1 MKIRNFFMLA
11 LAVLA
16 FAACSDDDMIDNRD
30 DEQSIGKNGEAWVS
44 VRIQTTEGAR
54 GLNDPN
60 QENGTVNETQ
70 VKDARAIFFK
80 DGVGNAPKVV
90 VKDVKLEGSNLGL
103 PGQSTGLGGAAFSV
117 PKDAKYILIVVN
129 PSSKFASPFAEDGTI
144 TYNDVNKAIE
154 TATVTDVIG
163 AAKDNFMMTNAKGGL
178 EPSDNDGTLKSL
190 TLYTT
195 AADAENSPQA
205 IYVDR
210 VATKVRLY
218 TASGIGDNTNA
229 KIGAIRWVLNVTNK
243 KFFPVSERTLTWNEG
258 AVENLITDDYTP
270 TPTGTWKQG
279 ASSSA
284 GTYPL
289 KTFRAPFDTY
299 KKGSYRIDPNY
310 RTDNDLNTPATY
322 SANYDAYESTTD
334 PEGLPWLEDKGIAYC
349 LENTQIQKYNKR
361 AYTTQVLLRA
371 QYAPK
376 GLKNRDGSDVTLDA
390 GNSWIRIGANGYY
403 TLASLAT
410 YIEAELTLKF
420 PPLNQSSDP
429 TTIPTPL
436 TNAFNEFL
444 KTNPGEDKSVAIP
457 TNWTEF
463 KVAYGEGGDLDET
476 KIKAGIAD
484 LKSKFA
490 TVTGLKAGTVGSVS
504 YFEGGWNYY
513 RIMIKHDDVDALK
526 EDGTQGALNELGE
539 FGVVRNSVYDIT
551 VNKIMNVG
559 YPTIPEPDVEDDEDD
574 DMLISVQININP
586 WTWYKQS
593 EDL

>member
-1 MKIRNFFMLA
+1 MKIRIFFMLA

-16 FAACSDDDMIDNRD
+16 FAACSDDDMIDDRD
-30 DEQSIGKNGEAWVS
+30 DGQSIGKNGEAWVS

-54 GLNDPN
+54 GLNTPD

-80 DGVGNAPKVV
+80 DGTTLLEPKVV

-103 PGQSTGLGGAAFSV
+103 PGQSTGLGGAAFRV
-117 PKDAKYILIVVN
+117 PKEAKYVLIVVN
-129 PSSKFASPFAEDGTI
+129 PSSKFASPFAEGK
-144 TYNDVNKAIE
+144 TYTDVNKAIE
-154 TATVTDVIG
+154 SATITDVIG
-163 AAKDNFMMTNAKGGL
+163 AAKDNFMMTNAKGSL
-178 EPSDNDGTLKSL
+178 EPSNNDGSLTSL
-190 TLYTT
+190 TLHTT
-195 AADAENSPQA
+195 AASAESSPQA

-210 VATKVRLY
+210 VAAKVRLY
-218 TASGIGDNTNA
+218 TANGIDDNTNA

-243 KFFPVSERTLTWNEG
+243 KFFPLSERTPTWNEG
-258 AVENLITDDYTP
+258 AAANTDDGYIP
-270 TPTGTWKQG
+270 TSSGTWNVG
-279 ASSSA
+279 ASSPA
-284 GTYPL
+284 GNYPL
-289 KTFRAPFDTY
+289 NTFRAPFDTY

-310 RTDNDLNTPATY
+310 RTDNDLTPVVY
-322 SANYDAYESTTD
+322 NANYDAYTSSTA
-334 PEGLPWLEDKGIAYC
+334 PEALTWLEDKGIAYC
-349 LENTQIQKYNKR
+349 LENTQIQKYSKR

-376 GLKNRDGSDVTLDA
+376 GLKNKDGSDVTLDP
-390 GNSWIRIGANGYY
+390 GDSWIRIGANGYY
-403 TLASLAT
+403 TLASLVT

-420 PPLNQSSDP
+420 PPLNQSVDP

-436 TNAFNEFL
+436 TNAFNDFL
-444 KTNPGEDKSVAIP
+444 KTNPGVDKSVTIP
-457 TNWTEF
+457 ANWDAFRT
-463 KVAYGEGGDLDET
+463 AYGQGGSLDQT
-476 KIKAGIAD
+476 KIEAGIAD

-490 TVTGLKAGTVGSVS
+490 AVTGLKGGTLGSVS
-504 YFEGGWNYY
+504 YFEEGWNYY

-526 EDGTQGALNELGE
+526 ADGTQGALNELGE

-559 YPTIPEPDVEDDEDD
+559 YPAIPDPDEEDNEDN